1 MLHFNRFFCNVHQSS
16 CTLLGLRDFVQFC
29 YYFESSKFAVLDYR
43 TAQCD
48 YKIIFHCKIKYQVFK
63 KNVRTLI
70 IMLNNNNSLQ
80 NNCTFAILIFMP
92 FLISNIKPSSF
103 YFGRKVQG
111 GLYFGLYK
119 MSYILWTN
127 IHSPVGLWWWPWQ
140 TASPAVV
147 GCHSGC
153 VLPPVVVH
161 VTSHTL

>member
-16 CTLLGLRDFVQFC
+16 CTLLGLHDFVQFC
-29 YYFESSKFAVLDYR
+29 NYFESSKFAVLEYR

-111 GLYFGLYK
+111 GLK
-119 MSYILWTN
+119 VSILWTN
-127 IHSPVGLWWWPWQ
+127 IHSPVGLWQWLT
-140 TASPAVV
+140 TALPAVI
-147 GCHSGC
+147 GCHRGC
-153 VLPPVVVH
+153 VLPPAVVH